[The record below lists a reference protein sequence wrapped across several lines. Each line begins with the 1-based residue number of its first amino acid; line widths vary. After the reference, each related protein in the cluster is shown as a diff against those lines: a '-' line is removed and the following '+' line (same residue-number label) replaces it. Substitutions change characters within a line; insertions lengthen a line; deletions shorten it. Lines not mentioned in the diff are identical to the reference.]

1 MYKGIEFLSAIA
13 ERLLN
18 TEMPRLGKRGV
29 NPGGILSTQEVATI
43 LGLSHPTLLRLLKEK
58 KIPEPQLV
66 GSARL
71 WNSSDVTHAQLVVQQ
86 LQGSGELRVRPLG
99 ATRTRK

>member
-29 NPGGILSTQEVATI
+29 NPGGILSTHEVATI
-43 LGLSHPTLLRLLKEK
+43 LGLSHPTLLRLLKEEDSRTTTGGQRAAMEQFGCDAC
-58 KIPEPQLV
+58 PTG
-66 GSARL
+66 GS
-71 WNSSDVTHAQLVVQQ
+71 TT
-86 LQGSGELRVRPLG
+86 SG
-99 ATRTRK
+99 